1 MQYACCGWKVENVVK
16 GKMWFMRNNEKGKLW
31 DICQHLSETAFFCGG
46 GMIIIRMIMIM
57 IMVMMMIIIIIAMIL
72 LLSDGPISGAN
83 RGVFVRGQWPVGRF
97 LSLTFSLHFWQSFNQ
112 LLFSL
117 PFYQFHIE
125 PPVVFIRSVKYTH
138 LWRYTTIA
146 SEVNYET
153 RKTVQIVYVP
163 GQNDVLGNQKLSQL
177 FVFSWQSLR
186 IGRRKRFQVE
196 YLVVKVP

>member
-46 GMIIIRMIMIM
+46 GMIIIKMMLIIIRMII
-57 IMVMMMIIIIIAMIL
+57 IRMIIIIVLVMIL

-97 LSLTFSLHFWQSFNQ
+97 LSLTFSLHFWQSFYQ

-117 PFYQFHIE
+117 FINFSFELSHWTTSGFYPICQIYQPLEVHNYCIWG
-125 PPVVFIRSVKYTH
+125 K
-138 LWRYTTIA
+138 LW
-146 SEVNYET
+146 N
-153 RKTVQIVYVP
+153 
-163 GQNDVLGNQKLSQL
+163 
-177 FVFSWQSLR
+177 
-186 IGRRKRFQVE
+186 
-196 YLVVKVP
+196 

>member
-1 MQYACCGWKVENVVK
+1 MKRESCETFAN
-16 GKMWFMRNNEKGKLW
+16 
-31 DICQHLSETAFFCGG
+31 ICQKLHSSVVGGWSSSRWCWSSTGWSSSSSSSWYCCCLMDQSLEQIEGCSCADNGQLGDFCHWHFHFIFDRVFINCYFHFLSIF
-46 GMIIIRMIMIM
+46 
-57 IMVMMMIIIIIAMIL
+57 
-72 LLSDGPISGAN
+72 LLSC
-83 RGVFVRGQWPVGRF
+83 
-97 LSLTFSLHFWQSFNQ
+97 
-112 LLFSL
+112 
-117 PFYQFHIE
+117 HIE
-125 PPVVFIRSVKYTH
+125 PPVVFIRSVKYTN